1 MPVDP
6 EGIQTFQLA
15 LFDLEK
21 YSSSSFELFPKVWVA
36 VEALTDGNLANRQAS
51 LDCLEELNAAR
62 YSPLVAYIL
71 FTRLTDPDLTI
82 RTRVVKILA
91 DVLRPDSQGQFAP
104 DQVRQNV
111 LFHLSRMQ
119 PSEIYAL
126 LETAEFDPDSVA
138 AITALLKADH
148 QAGLE
153 LTTCVNDRKTSL
165 RIRKQALQFIAHV
178 GYLDAAPGI
187 ERLINRLEARVNGQQ
202 SFVVNPAETAE
213 ETELLPIL
221 QSVLRGLRA
230 P

>member
-21 YSSSSFELFPKVWVA
+21 YSSSSFELFPKVWGA
-36 VEALTDGNLANRQAS
+36 TEALADISVANRQAS

-82 RTRVVKILA
+82 RTRIIKLLA

-104 DQVRQNV
+104 NSVRQNV
-111 LFHLSRMQ
+111 LFHLSRLQ
-119 PSEIYAL
+119 PDEIYAL
-126 LETAEFDPDSVA
+126 LEAADYDPSA
-138 AITALLKADH
+138 NSAISTLLKADH
-148 QAGLE
+148 QAGGE
-153 LTTCVNDRKTSL
+153 LTDLLNDRKAPL
-165 RIRKQALQFIAHV
+165 RIRMQAIQFIAQV
-178 GYLDAAPGI
+178 GYLDAVSGI

-202 SFVVNPAETAE
+202 SFAINPADTAE
-213 ETELLPIL
+213 ETELLPAL